1 MLENFTLETFAGRM
15 NSTFRLKLES
25 AETVEMELVEAND
38 VGSTPRQA
46 QFSIVFRGPHNP
58 PLAQGIHKIE
68 HDEIGTFD
76 LFLVPI
82 RRDQTGIYYE
92 AIFNR
97 PLD

>member
-1 MLENFTLETFAGRM
+1 M
-15 NSTFRLKLES
+15 NSTFRVKQGS
-25 AETVEMELVEAND
+25 SDAVELQLVEARD

-58 PLAQGIHKIE
+58 QLMQSIYKIE

-76 LFLVPI
+76 LFIVPI
-82 RRDQTGIYYE
+82 GRDQNGMYYE

-97 PLD
+97 PL